1 MLQTHRK
8 PLPAVVLA
16 VALIA
21 FPALPAFAAPADAVA
36 GSLLGWLDVWLA
48 WPSDAVARITR
59 ADESLPSVDPNGAV
73 ASPLPPDGSGES
85 TTTQTTVENDG
96 EALPSVDPDG

>member
-16 VALIA
+16 VALVA
-21 FPALPAFAAPADAVA
+21 FLSLPALAAPADSVA
-36 GSLLGWLDVWLA
+36 GSLLGRLDAWLA

-59 ADESLPSVDPNGAV
+59 ADETLPSADPNGAV
-73 ASPLPPDGSGES
+73 ASPLPADGSDAS
-85 TTTQTTVENDG
+85 TSQTTGENDG
-96 EALPSVDPDG
+96 ETLPSVDPNG